1 MFYAANNKLS
11 VKHCSTRYPIRLIC
25 SSDSQ
30 NVHHIYAI
38 INTVCNVCLQFGSWR
53 NTINCLKCAQY
64 WETMEIQFIATMV
77 LIHLNNKNNDLF
89 YVKNQQSAP
98 AKTYMECPRLSYKIS
113 ASPSCPQ
120 PTNRWVVPELPVVEL
135 DKSNNNL

>member
-38 INTVCNVCLQFGSWR
+38 INTVRNVCLQFGSWR

-64 WETMEIQFIATMV
+64 WETMEIQLISTMV
-77 LIHLNNKNNDLF
+77 LIHLNNKSNDLF
-89 YVKNQQSAP
+89 YVKNQLSIGSCKNLWSVPGCHIKYQQVHHVHSPQTAEWCRNSQS
-98 AKTYMECPRLSYKIS
+98 
-113 ASPSCPQ
+113 
-120 PTNRWVVPELPVVEL
+120 
-135 DKSNNNL
+135 